1 MAVLVV
7 RQKLLGIHEL
17 KKALYDLGYL
27 RSILGQDDTSP
38 HEGSSV
44 ISGAVKND
52 PGLVNS
58 FEASHQSLPFFLTE
72 RHSTEEP
79 SCKLK

>member
-1 MAVLVV
+1 MLVV

-27 RSILGQDDTSP
+27 HSILGQDDTSP
-38 HEGSSV
+38 YEGSSV

-52 PGLVNS
+52 IGLVNS
-58 FEASHQSLPFFLTE
+58 FEASHQSLPFFD
-72 RHSTEEP
+72 
-79 SCKLK
+79 